1 MMILIPMKW
10 SIVRLKHCINLQLV
24 IQKVPYQT
32 TQTLQIAQIL
42 QHLQHQKIQTTIT
55 PETIIQEIITT
66 ILDTIITQE
75 ITTILDTIITQEIIT
90 ILDTMI
96 TQEIITTITTA
107 EITMI
112 SPILPLHIL
121 HTARP
126 TGQAPAAEKA
136 QADLT
141 VQADLNQAP
150 AVAPMILPARGTVLQ
165 ADPMIHQVRRKV
177 LPADMKILP
186 ASPMK
191 KRQ

>member
-1 MMILIPMKW
+1 
-10 SIVRLKHCINLQLV
+10 
-24 IQKVPYQT
+24 
-32 TQTLQIAQIL
+32 
-42 QHLQHQKIQTTIT
+42 
-55 PETIIQEIITT
+55 
-66 ILDTIITQE
+66 
-75 ITTILDTIITQEIIT
+75 
-90 ILDTMI
+90 
-96 TQEIITTITTA
+96 
-107 EITMI
+107 MI

-126 TGQAPAAEKA
+126 TGQAPAAEKV

-141 VQADLNQAP
+141 VQADLIQAP
-150 AVAPMILPARGTVLQ
+150 AVDVMIHRARGTVLQ